1 MKTPK
6 TFKELFANSG
16 IEPTTDESGNTHYN
30 FKATLKEKQQQ
41 TAVGLKNN
49 LLENLIE
56 LNKRAIFE
64 NWKMED
70 VGEEFFKIFAY
81 SDKPISSEC
90 EHKNKTQHF
99 SDVFGH
105 YTSCTNCGRD
115 F

>member
-1 MKTPK
+1 MAINKLDDK
-6 TFKELFANSG
+6 IQIEKLFKLDKFNS
-16 IEPTTDESGNTHYN
+16 S
-30 FKATLKEKQQQ
+30 
-41 TAVGLKNN
+41 
-49 LLENLIE
+49 
-56 LNKRAIFE
+56 
-64 NWKMED
+64 
-70 VGEEFFKIFAY
+70 EEFFKIFAY